1 MSYSKNPYTIHQMAK
16 LTGVKPVT
24 LRAWE
29 RRYDLLHPERS
40 EGRYRMYG
48 QRDVEIIRRV
58 TALTDKGI
66 SISQAA
72 SMVQQVATQTE
83 IEEETPWTN
92 HINGLLEAIIRL
104 DELAL
109 ESAYHKAL
117 AEYPFDN
124 ILRQVILPLLRKL
137 GERWAN
143 GEGAVA
149 EEHFF
154 SVYLRNQLGAQF
166 HHMRSQSNG
175 IRLLAAC
182 LPGEQHECG
191 LLIFSLAAQSL
202 GYRVTVLGANMPV
215 EELVTVAR
223 LTQAQGIVLSA
234 SLKDHFI
241 ESQSKLIKL
250 KQETSLPIML
260 GGPVS
265 EICVK
270 EFQSS
275 GLITLGMDIDNA
287 LSIIRRELSIAD
299 NEQ

>member
-1 MSYSKNPYTIHQMAK
+1 MSYSNNNPFTIHQMAN

-29 RRYDLLHPERS
+29 RRYNLLHPERS

-48 QRDVEIIRRV
+48 QQDVDMIRRV

-72 SMVQQVATQTE
+72 LMVQQDVSEAEVEQDS
-83 IEEETPWTN
+83 PWTK
-92 HINGLLEAIIRL
+92 HITGLLDAVARL

-109 ESAYHKAL
+109 EVAYHKAL
-117 AEYPFDN
+117 AEFPFDR
-124 ILRQVILPLLRKL
+124 ILRQVILPLLRQL
-137 GERWAN
+137 GARWAS

-166 HHMRSQSNG
+166 HHLRTPSNG
-175 IRLLAAC
+175 IRLIAAC
-182 LPGEQHECG
+182 LPGEHHESG
-191 LLIFSLAAQSL
+191 LLIFSLAAQLL

-223 LTQAQGIVLSA
+223 QTQAKGIVLTA
-234 SLKDHFI
+234 SIKD
-241 ESQSKLIKL
+241 SLIKSLPALKRL
-250 KQETSLPIML
+250 KQEAALPIML

-265 EICVK
+265 GSCLKEI
-270 EFQSS
+270 ESI
-275 GLITLGMDIDNA
+275 GLISLGMDIDNA
-287 LSIIRRELSIAD
+287 LDVIERELVKFD
-299 NEQ
+299 V

>member
-1 MSYSKNPYTIHQMAK
+1 MSYANNNPFTIHQMAN

-40 EGRYRMYG
+40 EGRYRMYS
-48 QRDVEIIRRV
+48 QQDVDMIRRV
-58 TALTDKGI
+58 TALIDKGI
-66 SISQAA
+66 AISQAA
-72 SMVQQVATQTE
+72 VMVQQDVEDVVLEQE
-83 IEEETPWTN
+83 SPWAK
-92 HINGLLEAIIRL
+92 HINGLLDAIARL

-117 AEYPFDN
+117 AEYPFDA

-137 GERWAN
+137 GERWAS

-166 HHMRSQSNG
+166 HHLRTQSNG

-182 LPGEQHECG
+182 LPGEHHESG
-191 LLIFSLAAQSL
+191 LLIFALAAQLL

-223 LTQAQGIVLSA
+223 QTQAKGIVLSA
-234 SLKDHFI
+234 SITDNLTKSLPALKR
-241 ESQSKLIKL
+241 L
-250 KQETSLPIML
+250 KQETAVPIMF
-260 GGPVS
+260 GGPVAALCLK
-265 EICVK
+265 EI
-270 EFQSS
+270 QSM
-275 GLITLGMDIDNA
+275 GLISLGMDIDNA
-287 LSIIRRELSIAD
+287 LDVIERELVA
-299 NEQ
+299 

>member
-1 MSYSKNPYTIHQMAK
+1 MSYINNNPFTIHQMAN

-40 EGRYRMYG
+40 EGRYRMYS
-48 QRDVEIIRRV
+48 QQDVDIIRRV
-58 TALTDKGI
+58 TALIDKGI
-66 SISQAA
+66 AISQAA
-72 SMVQQVATQTE
+72 VMVQQDVEDIAVAQE
-83 IEEETPWTN
+83 SPWAK
-92 HINGLLEAIIRL
+92 HINGLLDAVARL

-109 ESAYHKAL
+109 EAAYHKAL
-117 AEYPFDN
+117 ADYPFDA

-137 GERWAN
+137 GERWAS

-166 HHMRSQSNG
+166 HHLRTQSNG

-182 LPGEQHECG
+182 LPGEHHESG
-191 LLIFSLAAQSL
+191 LLIFALAAQLL

-223 LTQAQGIVLSA
+223 QTQAKGIVLSA
-234 SLKDHFI
+234 SISDN
-241 ESQSKLIKL
+241 LIKSL
-250 KQETSLPIML
+250 PALKQIKQETALPIML
-260 GGPVS
+260 GGPVAGLRLK
-265 EICVK
+265 EI
-270 EFQSS
+270 QSM
-275 GLITLGMDIDNA
+275 GLISLGMDIDNA
-287 LSIIRRELSIAD
+287 LDVIGRELVA
-299 NEQ
+299 

>member
-1 MSYSKNPYTIHQMAK
+1 MSYINNNPFTIHQMAN

-40 EGRYRMYG
+40 EGRYRMYS
-48 QRDVEIIRRV
+48 QQDVDIIRRV
-58 TALTDKGI
+58 TALIDKGI
-66 SISQAA
+66 AISQAA
-72 SMVQQVATQTE
+72 VMVQQAAEDVVVEQE
-83 IEEETPWTN
+83 SPWAK
-92 HINGLLEAIIRL
+92 HINGLLDAIARL

-109 ESAYHKAL
+109 EAAYHKAL
-117 AEYPFDN
+117 AEYPFDA

-137 GERWAN
+137 GERWAS

-166 HHMRSQSNG
+166 HHLRAQSNG

-182 LPGEQHECG
+182 LPGEHHESG
-191 LLIFSLAAQSL
+191 LLIFALAAQML

-223 LTQAQGIVLSA
+223 QTQAKGIVLSA
-234 SLKDHFI
+234 SITDNLTKSLPALK
-241 ESQSKLIKL
+241 QLR
-250 KQETSLPIML
+250 QETSLPIML
-260 GGPVS
+260 GGPVAS
-265 EICVK
+265 LCLREI
-270 EFQSS
+270 QSM
-275 GLITLGMDIDNA
+275 GLISLGMDIDNA
-287 LSIIRRELSIAD
+287 LDVIERELANFD
-299 NEQ
+299 V

>member
-1 MSYSKNPYTIHQMAK
+1 MTYPNNNPFTIHQMAN

-29 RRYDLLHPERS
+29 RRYNLLHPERS

-48 QRDVEIIRRV
+48 QQDVDMIRRV
-58 TALTDKGI
+58 TALIDKGI

-72 SMVQQVATQTE
+72 VMVQQDAAKVV
-83 IEEETPWTN
+83 IEEESPWTK
-92 HINGLLEAIIRL
+92 HINGLLEAIARL

-109 ESAYHKAL
+109 EAAYHKAL
-117 AEYPFDN
+117 AEYPFDI

-137 GERWAN
+137 GERWAS

-166 HHMRSQSNG
+166 HHMRTQSNG

-182 LPGEQHECG
+182 LPGEHHESG
-191 LLIFSLAAQSL
+191 LLIFALAAQFL

-215 EELVTVAR
+215 EELATVAR
-223 LTQAQGIVLSA
+223 QTQAEGIVLSA
-234 SLKDHFI
+234 SMKDNLTKSLSTLK
-241 ESQSKLIKL
+241 QL

-265 EICVK
+265 GLCLKEI
-270 EFQSS
+270 ESL
-275 GLITLGMDIDNA
+275 GLVSLGMDIDNA
-287 LSIIRRELSIAD
+287 LDVIKRELAD
-299 NEQ
+299 